1 MSDPTFPPD
10 VPPEIPPPW
19 RPEPSRPMPSSPRPG
34 VPLVPWPVQP
44 SSDPATDLLGHR
56 VVLLSGPLTRET
68 ASQAAASLMSLDADS
83 ADDVTLH
90 LDCAE
95 ADLAAALLLA
105 DTIDLMRADVTAIAR
120 GTVTG
125 AALAPFAVA
134 TRRLCT
140 AHAVFHLQAPRIT
153 ATGTAAEVASRAAA
167 LQARLDEL
175 YGWIAGATDRTVDDV
190 AEDFDRGRRLD
201 AEKALEH
208 GLVEAIAR
216 SGRGDDALEPDD
228 PGHDD
233 SARES

>member
-1 MSDPTFPPD
+1 MSDSTFPPD

-19 RPEPSRPMPSSPRPG
+19 RPEPSRPVPTSPRPG
-34 VPLVPWPVQP
+34 VPLVPWPQP
-44 SSDPATDLLGHR
+44 SSDPAADLLGHR
-56 VVLLSGPLTRET
+56 VVLISGPLTHET

-90 LDCAE
+90 LHCAE
-95 ADLAAALLLA
+95 ADLDAALLLA

-120 GTVTG
+120 GPVAG
-125 AALAPFAVA
+125 AALASFAVA

-140 AHAVFHLQAPRIT
+140 PNAVFHLRAPEIT
-153 ATGTAAEVASRAAA
+153 ATGTAADVASRAAA

-190 AEDFDRGRRLD
+190 AEDFDRGRRLG
-201 AEKALEH
+201 AEQALDH

-216 SGRGDDALEPDD
+216 SGRRDDASEPDD
-228 PGHDD
+228 QSPDD
-233 SARES
+233 SAPES